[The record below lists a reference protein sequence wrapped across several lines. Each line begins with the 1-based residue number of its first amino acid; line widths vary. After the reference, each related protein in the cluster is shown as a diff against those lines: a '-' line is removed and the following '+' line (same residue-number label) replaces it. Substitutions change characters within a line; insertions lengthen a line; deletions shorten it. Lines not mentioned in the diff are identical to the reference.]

1 MSKKIK
7 LKDTWYVLAMHSTI
21 ALGIPIALIL
31 AIYLFNN

>member
-7 LKDTWYVLAMHSTI
+7 LKDAWHIFFVHSTI

-31 AIYLFNN
+31 TVYLLNN